1 MYTAAGRETECGSG
15 EREQV
20 IGEKYTCWIEGE
32 VDREAG
38 KIGSLGPWDIFT
50 AL

>member
-1 MYTAAGRETECGSG
+1 MYTAAGRETECG

-20 IGEKYTCWIEGE
+20 IGTGEVLDGIEGE

-38 KIGSLGPWDIFT
+38 KTVSLGP
-50 AL
+50 